1 MIASP
6 LLAHDASGCD
16 PKNARCLCWGARTA
30 VAQDIKLVF
39 RADAEI
45 AALAK
50 VVSGLESKGMMLE

>member
-1 MIASP
+1 
-6 LLAHDASGCD
+6 LL
-16 PKNARCLCWGARTA
+16 GARTA